1 MTPLTLTQAKA
12 QARALRQ
19 ALAGQGQPIS
29 HAAALEQIAHQN
41 GARDWNTLH
50 ARLSHALEMPFAAG
64 DRVVGAYLGM
74 AFTGT
79 LRAITQKGDSF
90 RVQIRFDAPI
100 DTVRFD
106 SFSNLR
112 RQVQGVIDRTG
123 RTPALTSNGAP
134 QLVIRRAP

>member
-12 QARALRQ
+12 LARSLRH
-19 ALAGQGQPIS
+19 AMAAQGQPIS
-29 HAAALEQIAHQN
+29 HAAALEHIAHHN

-50 ARLSHALEMPFAAG
+50 ARLSQAPEMPFAPG
-64 DRVVGAYLGM
+64 DRVEGAYLGI

-79 LRAITQKGDSF
+79 LRAIAPKSDGF

-112 RQVQGVIDRTG
+112 RQVQSIIDQTG
-123 RTPALTSNGAP
+123 HSLALTSNGAP

>member
-1 MTPLTLTQAKA
+1 MTSLTLTQAKA
-12 QARALRQ
+12 LARALRQ
-19 ALAGQGQPIS
+19 TMAAQGQTIS
-29 HAAALEQIAHQN
+29 HAAALEHIAHQN

-50 ARLSHALEMPFAAG
+50 ARLTQALEMPFAPG
-64 DRVVGAYLGM
+64 DRVEGAYLGI

-79 LRAITQKGDSF
+79 LRAIARKGDGF
-90 RVQIRFDAPI
+90 RVQIRFDALI

-112 RQVQGVIDRTG
+112 RQVQSVIDRTG
-123 RTPALTSNGAP
+123 RSPALTSNGVP